1 MENINPSNLVKTNQ
15 TWNNLDLLLL
25 IIGLI
30 FHSYLKHTF
39 HISPNIIIIIIHFKR
54 DLKWVTGFM
63 FLKWFFSYQYFIA
76 KWGGGEWLFILQ
88 HGD

>member
-30 FHSYLKHTF
+30 FHSYLNHTF
-39 HISPNIIIIIIHFKR
+39 Y
-54 DLKWVTGFM
+54 M
-63 FLKWFFSYQYFIA
+63 
-76 KWGGGEWLFILQ
+76 
-88 HGD
+88 